1 MKKWMRKKISG
12 CWAVLGCSGKSSDYV
27 SDVHFDV
34 WLHSRDIVLLIMIS
48 LLVSAWYQ
56 HAWSLHESIFLTHTN
71 TVSLMSVSGAW
82 GGVTLSTQP
91 RNLFPPEKGGMSG
104 GKMDGAEE
112 RGGQERGMTHPL
124 WEEQCINVLT
134 HRLAFTVNT
143 QYWQTNREERWELKD
158 GRAQGKYAPDI

>member
-1 MKKWMRKKISG
+1 MKKLMRKKKSKDTEKNSA
-12 CWAVLGCSGKSSDYV
+12 CWAVLGCSGKSSDYI
-27 SDVHFDV
+27 SDVNFDV
-34 WLHSRDIVLLIMIS
+34 WLQSRDIVLVLTMIS

-56 HAWSLHESIFLTHTN
+56 HAWSLHKSIFLTHTN
-71 TVSLMSVSGAW
+71 TVSLMSVSGTW

-91 RNLFPPEKGGMSG
+91 RNLFPPEKRGMSG
-104 GKMDGAEE
+104 GKMDGAKE

-143 QYWQTNREERWELKD
+143 QYWQTNREERW
-158 GRAQGKYAPDI
+158 